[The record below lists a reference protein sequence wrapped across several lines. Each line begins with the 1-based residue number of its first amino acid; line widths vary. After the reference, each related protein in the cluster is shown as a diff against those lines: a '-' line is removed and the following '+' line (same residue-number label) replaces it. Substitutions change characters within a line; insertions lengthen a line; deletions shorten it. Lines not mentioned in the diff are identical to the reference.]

1 MLTDDTGSSQV
12 SKGESVQTVA
22 RKLLESLDLVE
33 GVDVEDRSQEE
44 GDADAHDWQTDH
56 DVKVCIDSV
65 TEDQEWV
72 LQQLSL
78 VLG

>member
-22 RKLLESLDLVE
+22 RKLLESLDLIE

-44 GDADAHDWQTDH
+44 GDADAHD
-56 DVKVCIDSV
+56 
-65 TEDQEWV
+65 
-72 LQQLSL
+72 
-78 VLG
+78 